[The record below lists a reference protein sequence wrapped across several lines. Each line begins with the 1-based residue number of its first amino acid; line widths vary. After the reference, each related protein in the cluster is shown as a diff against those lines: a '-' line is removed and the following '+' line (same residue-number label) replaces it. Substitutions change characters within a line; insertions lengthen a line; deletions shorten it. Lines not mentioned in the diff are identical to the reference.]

1 MSVIPRKKC
10 YAIDIIDFSC
20 SLDRSWEVRIEGQ
33 RILLDWYSVIRP
45 KYVIYYCVCVYTHNI
60 MYKCNFL
67 NSADKCQVTKYSLW
81 NIQSR
86 IANYSREW
94 TNMLSVI
101 NMRCL
106 RWKIEKFYSSQS
118 DSEICLF
125 TKGFTWFPTHE
136 FYRENIA
143 FYFYINSRF
152 LRKILQ
158 KPLSYCIRRDIWY
171 ENEVPLLYY
180 ILDWEISPFFGFER
194 IKRNVS

>member
-1 MSVIPRKKC
+1 MSVIPGKKC

-20 SLDRSWEVRIEGQ
+20 SLDRSWEIRIEGQ
-33 RILLDWYSVIRP
+33 RISLNWYSVIRP
-45 KYVIYYCVCVYTHNI
+45 KYVRYIIVYVCIHTNI
-60 MYKCNFL
+60 MYNINVIFRTQLTNVKSQNIPL
-67 NSADKCQVTKYSLW
+67 L

-94 TNMLSVI
+94 TKMFSVI

-118 DSEICLF
+118 DCEICLF

-143 FYFYINSRF
+143 FYFYVNSRF

-158 KPLSYCIRRDIWY
+158 KLLSYCIRSTWYMIW
-171 ENEVPLLYY
+171 
-180 ILDWEISPFFGFER
+180 D
-194 IKRNVS
+194 